1 MRWLE
6 LSVEADV
13 EAVEAV
19 SEILGRIGG
28 GGTSVQP
35 TRLIHDPN
43 DELAAREDPAAPFV
57 VTAHVADDPDGAD
70 AVDATE
76 RALWHLQA
84 FGLRPVGPLRV
95 QVVDDTDWTD
105 AWKKHYVAQRIGRVL
120 ITPSWAV
127 EEPGEGE
134 VSLILDP
141 GMAFGT
147 GLHPTT
153 RGCLEL
159 LQEVG
164 PMAGRVLDVGC
175 GSGILALAALRLGA
189 AHAVCMDTDQLA
201 VDATRANAERNGLGD
216 AVDMQHGS
224 LPAEPAER
232 YGLVVA
238 NLVAVV
244 LIDLAPRLAAHL
256 ARSGTLIVGGIIE
269 PRAAE
274 VIGAML
280 EAGLRVAERRDD
292 GEWVSLRLEHDV

>member
-19 SEILGRIGG
+19 SEILGRIG

-57 VTAHVADDPDGAD
+57 VTAHVADDPDAAD

-95 QVVDDTDWTD
+95 QPVDDADWTD

-120 ITPSWAV
+120 ITPSWAAG
-127 EEPGEGE
+127 EPGEGE
-134 VSLILDP
+134 VALILDP

-159 LQEVG
+159 LQEVR
-164 PMAGRVLDVGC
+164 PMPERVLDVGC

-189 AHAVCMDTDQLA
+189 VRAVGLDTDPLA
-201 VDATRANAERNGLGD
+201 IDATRANAERNDLAD
-216 AVDMQHGS
+216 AVEVRHGT
-224 LPAEPAER
+224 LPAQPEER
-232 YGLVVA
+232 YGLVLA

-244 LIDLAPRLAAHL
+244 LIGLASRLVGHLAPGGALL
-256 ARSGTLIVGGIIE
+256 VGGIIQ
-269 PRAAE
+269 PRAVE
-274 VIGAML
+274 VTGAML
-280 EAGLRVAERRDD
+280 VAGLRVAERRDD
-292 GEWVSLRLEHDV
+292 GEWVSLRLEHDA